1 MRFALLLFAVCA
13 WCASPLDQAI
23 LNQMGPSRIASRTPV
38 STELD
43 LVVAYAGPGN
53 LGKITGGAFWWHGKM
68 RLGIFLQR
76 RDRPGMVYKIA
87 VESGPSI
94 DEGLIRVER
103 ATATDVLFLCSP
115 EKGPSGPYRKYVYD
129 IRAKALVG
137 TVVYK
142 PYAMERVAVSG
153 EKAIVIGADRDRPVA
168 LEFAGEAT
176 PPFRLLRGAEA
187 LRLMVKESKP
197 VRFGV
202 SNQFLLSRVEGQPT
216 VVVGPGKRYAL
227 PRSTYEEFAAAR
239 PEQVKYGPSRDA
251 ATMDEQ
257 IGPSHLV
264 EGTMWFGKTFYDGEG
279 HTGVGGFGY
288 FDVGKKAYK
297 MFSPAAVRNYSVSA
311 ILVEAEAVWLGLV
324 HRGEWRSGGGGLI
337 RFDRA
342 TERAERYELREIV
355 NGIARMGDRMLL
367 ATELGVA
374 ALEGSTPRRYI
385 IDETTDGRLRVLEL
399 SFGQE

>member
-1 MRFALLLFAVCA
+1 MLRFALLFAVCA

-23 LNQMGPSRIASRTPV
+23 VNQMGQSRIVSRTGV

-53 LGKITGGAFWWHGKM
+53 LGQVTDGAFWWHGKM

-76 RDRPGMVYKIA
+76 RDGPGLVYKIA
-87 VESGPSI
+87 VE
-94 DEGLIRVER
+94 GLPFLYDGSIRVER
-103 ATATDVLFLCSP
+103 VTATDVLFLWMP
-115 EKGPSGPYRKYVYD
+115 EKGRAGFMLKFVYD
-129 IRAKALVG
+129 IRAKALVKSFD
-137 TVVYK
+137 YK
-142 PYAMERVAVSG
+142 PYSMKRVVQTGGKS
-153 EKAIVIGADRDRPVA
+153 IVIGEDRDRPVA
-168 LEFAGEAT
+168 FEYTAEAT

-187 LRLMVKESKP
+187 LRLMVAESKP

-227 PRSTYEEFAAAR
+227 PRSTYDDFAAAR

-257 IGPSHLV
+257 IGPSHLA

-279 HTGVGGFGY
+279 RIGVGGFGF
-288 FDVGKKAYK
+288 FDVEKKAYRI
-297 MFSPAAVRNYSVSA
+297 FSPAAVRNNSVSA
-311 ILVEAEAVWLGLV
+311 ILVEPEAVWLGLV
-324 HRGEWRSGGGGLI
+324 HHGEWGDNGGGLI

-355 NGIARMGDRMLL
+355 SGIARMGDRMLL
-367 ATELGVA
+367 ATERGVA
-374 ALEGSTPRRYI
+374 VLEGSTPRRYI